1 MPTLISL
8 HQVSIGYLR
17 KAVLRNVTL
26 NIASGESVAILGSNG
41 SGKTT
46 FLKTIAGIFPVLSGE
61 IRFTSPEAGR
71 SLRIGYVPQRMSMDG
86 VLPLT
91 VEEVVEMGT
100 YGSLKPWQSLNA
112 QKRESVDW
120 SLHSVDIENLRHKLC
135 WELSGGQQQRVLIAR
150 AMVSHPDL
158 LVLDE
163 PLASLD
169 RHSVRSM
176 VALLGKLKASAG
188 LTLLWADHF
197 LPALQE
203 VVQEVLLLEGS
214 GLVRYQAD
222 DIWGKNEELMIRE
235 KNGQS

>member
-1 MPTLISL
+1 MPTLLSL
-8 HQVSIGYLR
+8 HQVSIGYLS
-17 KAVLRNVTL
+17 KAILRNVSL
-26 NIASGESVAILGSNG
+26 DISSGESVAILGSNG

-61 IRFTSPEAGR
+61 IRFASPEAGR
-71 SLRIGYVPQRMSMDG
+71 PIRIGYVPQRMSMEG

-100 YGSLKPWQSLNA
+100 YGTLKPWQSLKV
-112 QKRESVDW
+112 QDRESVDW
-120 SLHSVDIENLRHKLC
+120 SLHSVDIENLRHKLY

-169 RHSVRSM
+169 RESVRSM
-176 VALLGKLKASAG
+176 VALLGKLKMGTS

-203 VVQEVLLLEGS
+203 VVQEVLLIEGT

-235 KNGQS
+235 EKSQR

>member
-1 MPTLISL
+1 MSTLLSL
-8 HQVSIGYLR
+8 HQVNIGYHS
-17 KAVLRNVTL
+17 KAVLRNVSL
-26 NIASGESVAILGSNG
+26 DIFSGESVAILGSNG

-61 IRFTSPEAGR
+61 IRFTSPEVGR
-71 SLRIGYVPQRMSMDG
+71 PVRIGYVPQRMSMDG

-91 VEEVVEMGT
+91 VVEVVEMGT
-100 YGSLKPWQSLNA
+100 YGSLKPWQSLNV
-112 QKRESVDW
+112 QERESVNW
-120 SLHSVDIENLRHKLC
+120 SLNSVDIENLRHKLY

-169 RHSVRSM
+169 RDSVRSM
-176 VALLGKLKASAG
+176 VALLGKLKMDTG

-203 VVQEVLLLEGS
+203 VVQEVLLIEGTD
-214 GLVRYQAD
+214 LVRYQAN
-222 DIWGKNEELMIRE
+222 DIWGKNEEIMIRE
-235 KNGQS
+235 EKGQL

>member
-1 MPTLISL
+1 MSTLLSL
-8 HQVSIGYLR
+8 HQVNIGYLS

-26 NIASGESVAILGSNG
+26 DIASGESVAILGSNG

-61 IRFTSPEAGR
+61 IRFASPEAGR
-71 SLRIGYVPQRMSMDG
+71 PIRIGYVPQRMSMEG

-100 YGSLKPWQSLNA
+100 YGTLKPWQSLKV
-112 QKRESVDW
+112 QDRKSVDW
-120 SLHSVDIENLRHKLC
+120 SLHSVDIENLRHKLY

-169 RHSVRSM
+169 RESVRSM
-176 VALLGKLKASAG
+176 VALLGKLKMGTS

-203 VVQEVLLLEGS
+203 VVQEVLLIEGT

-235 KNGQS
+235 EKSQR

>member
-1 MPTLISL
+1 MSTLLSL
-8 HQVSIGYLR
+8 HQVNIGYLS

-26 NIASGESVAILGSNG
+26 DIASGESVAILGSNG

-61 IRFTSPEAGR
+61 IRFASPEAGR
-71 SLRIGYVPQRMSMDG
+71 PVRIGYVPQRMSMDG

-91 VEEVVEMGT
+91 VVEVVEMGT
-100 YGSLKPWQSLNA
+100 YGSLKPWQGLKA
-112 QKRESVDW
+112 KEQESVDW
-120 SLHSVDIENLRHKLC
+120 SLNCVDIENLRHKLY

-169 RHSVRSM
+169 RDSVRSM
-176 VALLGKLKASAG
+176 VALLGKLKMG
-188 LTLLWADHF
+188 TGMTLLWADHF

-203 VVQEVLLLEGS
+203 VVQEVLLIEGTD
-214 GLVRYQAD
+214 LVRYQAD
-222 DIWGKNEELMIRE
+222 DIWGKNEEIMIRE
-235 KNGQS
+235 ENG

>member
-1 MPTLISL
+1 MPTLLSL
-8 HQVSIGYLR
+8 HQVNIGYLG
-17 KAVLRNVTL
+17 KTVLRNVSL
-26 NIASGESVAILGSNG
+26 DIASGESVAILGSNG

-61 IRFTSPEAGR
+61 IRFASPEAGR
-71 SLRIGYVPQRMSMDG
+71 PIRIGYVPQRMSMEG

-91 VEEVVEMGT
+91 VAEVVEMGT
-100 YGSLKPWQSLNA
+100 YGNLKPWQSLNA
-112 QKRESVDW
+112 QERKSVDW
-120 SLHSVDIENLRHKLC
+120 SLNSVDIENLRHKLY

-150 AMVSHPDL
+150 AMVAHPDL

-169 RHSVRSM
+169 RDSVRSM
-176 VALLGKLKASAG
+176 VALLGKLKTG
-188 LTLLWADHF
+188 TGVTLLWADHF

-203 VVQEVLLLEGS
+203 VVQEVLLIEGT

-222 DIWGKNEELMIRE
+222 DIWGKNASLMTME
-235 KNGQS
+235 KKGQA

>member
-1 MPTLISL
+1 
-8 HQVSIGYLR
+8 
-17 KAVLRNVTL
+17 
-26 NIASGESVAILGSNG
+26 
-41 SGKTT
+41 
-46 FLKTIAGIFPVLSGE
+46 
-61 IRFTSPEAGR
+61 
-71 SLRIGYVPQRMSMDG
+71 
-86 VLPLT
+86 
-91 VEEVVEMGT
+91 
-100 YGSLKPWQSLNA
+100 
-112 QKRESVDW
+112 
-120 SLHSVDIENLRHKLC
+120 
-135 WELSGGQQQRVLIAR
+135 
-150 AMVSHPDL
+150 MVSHPDL

-222 DIWGKNEELMIRE
+222 EIWGKNEEPMIRE
-235 KNGQS
+235 KMGNHE

>member
-1 MPTLISL
+1 MSTLLSL
-8 HQVSIGYLR
+8 HQVNIGYLG
-17 KAVLRNVTL
+17 KTVLRNVSL
-26 NIASGESVAILGSNG
+26 DIASGESVAILGSNG

-71 SLRIGYVPQRMSMDG
+71 PVRIGYVPQRMSMDG

-91 VEEVVEMGT
+91 VVEVVEMGT
-100 YGSLKPWQSLNA
+100 YGSLKPWQGLKAQEQESVNWSLNC
-112 QKRESVDW
+112 
-120 SLHSVDIENLRHKLC
+120 VDIENLRHKLY

-169 RHSVRSM
+169 RDSVRSM
-176 VALLGKLKASAG
+176 VALLGKLKMG
-188 LTLLWADHF
+188 TGMTLLWADHF

-203 VVQEVLLLEGS
+203 VVQEVLLIEGTD
-214 GLVRYQAD
+214 LVRYQAD
-222 DIWGKNEELMIRE
+222 DIWGENEEIMIRE
-235 KNGQS
+235 ENG

>member
-1 MPTLISL
+1 MATLLSL
-8 HQVSIGYLR
+8 HQVNIGYLS

-26 NIASGESVAILGSNG
+26 DIASGESVAILGSNG

-61 IRFTSPEAGR
+61 IRFTSPEVGR
-71 SLRIGYVPQRMSMDG
+71 PVRIGYVPQRMSMDG

-91 VEEVVEMGT
+91 VVEVVEMGT
-100 YGSLKPWQSLNA
+100 YGSLKPWQGLNA
-112 QKRESVDW
+112 QGQESVDW
-120 SLHSVDIENLRHKLC
+120 SLNCVDIENLRHKLY

-169 RHSVRSM
+169 RDSVRSM
-176 VALLGKLKASAG
+176 VALLGKLKMG
-188 LTLLWADHF
+188 TGMTLLWADHF

-203 VVQEVLLLEGS
+203 VVQEVLLIEGTD
-214 GLVRYQAD
+214 LVRYQAD
-222 DIWGKNEELMIRE
+222 DIWGKNEEIMIRE
-235 KNGQS
+235 ENG

>member
-1 MPTLISL
+1 MSTLLSL
-8 HQVSIGYLR
+8 HQVNIGYLS
-17 KAVLRNVTL
+17 KAILRNVTL
-26 NIASGESVAILGSNG
+26 DIASGESVAILGSNG

-71 SLRIGYVPQRMSMDG
+71 PIRIGYVPQRMSMDG

-91 VEEVVEMGT
+91 VVEVVEMGT
-100 YGSLKPWQSLNA
+100 YGSLQPWQSLDV
-112 QKRESVDW
+112 QERESVDW
-120 SLHSVDIENLRHKLC
+120 SLNSVDIENLRHKLY
-135 WELSGGQQQRVLIAR
+135 WELSGGQQQRVLMAR
-150 AMVSHPDL
+150 AMVTHPDL

-169 RHSVRSM
+169 RDSVRSM
-176 VALLGKLKASAG
+176 VALLGKLKMSTG

-203 VVQEVLLLEGS
+203 VVQEVLLIEGTD
-214 GLVRYQAD
+214 LVRYQAD
-222 DIWGKNEELMIRE
+222 DIWGENEEIMIRE
-235 KNGQS
+235 ENG